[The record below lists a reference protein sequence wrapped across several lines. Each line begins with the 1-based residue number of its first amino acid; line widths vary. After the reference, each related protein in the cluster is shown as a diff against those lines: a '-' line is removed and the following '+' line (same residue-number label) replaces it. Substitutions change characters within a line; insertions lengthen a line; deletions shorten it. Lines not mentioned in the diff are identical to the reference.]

1 MIRWSPG
8 TELANLHSQMDR
20 LFEDLFGPSTSGG
33 NRADRQG
40 SLATYHLPLDIR
52 EVENGYE
59 ITTPVPGFTPE
70 EVDVTFSEGVL
81 RISAQHSKQ
90 SSQEQGG
97 YLRRE
102 VAFGNYQR
110 AIQPPG
116 DVREDEISAS
126 FENGM
131 LTVTVPKA
139 PRPQPKKIQV
149 TAGSKRKQLTGTAS

>member
-8 TELANLHSQMDR
+8 TELAHLHSTMDR
-20 LFEDLFGPSTSGG
+20 LFEDFFGPSTSGSVA
-33 NRADRQG
+33 NMQRP
-40 SLATYHLPLDIR
+40 LPTYYLPLDIK
-52 EVENGYE
+52 EVEKGYQ

-81 RISAQHSKQ
+81 RISAQRSQQ

-102 VAFGNYQR
+102 IAVGNYQR
-110 AIQPPG
+110 AIQLPG
-116 DVREDEISAS
+116 DVKEDEISAT

-131 LTVTVPKA
+131 LTVMVPKA

-149 TAGSKRKQLTGTAS
+149 SASKKQLAGTSS

>member
-20 LFEDLFGPSTSGG
+20 LFEDFFGPSTSTG
-33 NRADRQG
+33 DRGQG
-40 SLATYHLPLDIR
+40 QRSHPTYYLPLDIK

-81 RISAQHSKQ
+81 KISAQHAQQ

-102 VAFGNYQR
+102 IAFGNYQR
-110 AIQPPG
+110 AIQLPG
-116 DVREDEISAS
+116 DVKEDDISAT

-131 LTVTVPKA
+131 LTVVVPKA

-149 TAGSKRKQLTGTAS
+149 AAGSKKQLAGTAS

>member
-8 TELANLHSQMDR
+8 TELANLHGQMDR
-20 LFEDLFGPSTSGG
+20 LFEGFFGASTSGG
-33 NRADRQG
+33 SQG
-40 SLATYHLPLDIR
+40 EMQRPLPTYYLPLDVK

-59 ITTPVPGFTPE
+59 ITTPVPGFSPE
-70 EVDVTFSEGVL
+70 EVEVTFSEGVL
-81 RISAQHSKQ
+81 KISAERAQQ

-110 AIQPPG
+110 AIQLPG
-116 DVREDEISAS
+116 DVKEDEISAT

-131 LTVTVPKA
+131 LTVMVPKV
-139 PRPQPKKIQV
+139 PRPQPKRIQV
-149 TAGSKRKQLTGTAS
+149 TPGSKQKQLTGTAS